1 MAGHALA
8 CVEEYQMFEGSYV
21 ALVTPFRSG
30 AVDYESLGRII
41 ELHVQNGTAGLVP
54 CGTTGESPT
63 LTHQEHKDVIQ
74 FVITSSAG
82 RLPVIPGTGSNS
94 TAEAIE
100 LTVFAAQAGAQAS
113 LQVAPY
119 YNKPEPEGMFRHF
132 SAIAAASKLPMILYN
147 IPSRTGREISLD
159 TVYRLASEVKEV
171 VAMKEAGGST
181 DRVTE
186 VCRRTGLDVLSGD
199 DALTLPMMTVG
210 AKGVISVAANFI
222 PGDVA
227 RMVEVALR
235 GDFKSAAQL
244 HHKMFPLYKALF
256 CETNPI
262 PCKAIMEMMGLCA
275 GELRLPLSSLQQCNL
290 AALRNVLAEYG
301 LLEA

>member
-1 MAGHALA
+1 
-8 CVEEYQMFEGSYV
+8 MFEGSYV
-21 ALVTPFRSG
+21 ALVTPFRNG
-30 AVDYESLGRII
+30 AIDYESLGCII

-63 LTHQEHKDVIQ
+63 LTHQEHRNVIE
-74 FVITSSAG
+74 FVIKCSAG
-82 RLPVIPGTGSNS
+82 RLPVIAGTGSNS

-100 LTVFAAQAGAQAS
+100 LTVFAAEAGAQAS

-132 SAIAAASKLPMILYN
+132 SAIAAASKLPMVLYN

-159 TVYRLASEVKEV
+159 TIYRLAGEVKEV
-171 VAMKEAGGST
+171 VALKAAGGST

-186 VCRRTGLDVLSGD
+186 VCRRTELDVLSGD
-199 DALTLPMMTVG
+199 DAFTLPMMAVG
-210 AKGVISVAANFI
+210 AKGVISVASNLI
-222 PGDVA
+222 PGEVA
-227 RMVEVALR
+227 RMVEAALK
-235 GDFKSAAQL
+235 GDFKSASQL

-262 PCKAIMEMMGLCA
+262 PCKAAMEMMGLCA
-275 GELRLPLSSLQQCNL
+275 GELRLPLSPLQEKNQT
-290 AALRNVLAEYG
+290 ALRSVLSEYG
-301 LLEA
+301 LIEA